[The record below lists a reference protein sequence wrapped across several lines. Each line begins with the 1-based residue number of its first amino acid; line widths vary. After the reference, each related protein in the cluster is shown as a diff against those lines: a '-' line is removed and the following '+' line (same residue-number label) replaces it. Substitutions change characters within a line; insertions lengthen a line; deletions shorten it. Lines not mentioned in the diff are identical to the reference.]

1 MAGSSARRARR
12 LQPIE
17 DVELPAAGDA
27 GATPSAQPVSA
38 RRLNRTAAT
47 TSRRAPVA
55 APSPGPPPPSRP
67 SPQRHKA
74 VGRPTD
80 AAPASAPATTR
91 SPALIRVMG
100 ALDRRGEDP
109 DEPTSSLRMRP
120 QEIKVGYLAAVVLI
134 VIPIVFLTVTT
145 GKGAPAHP
153 SAVLPAIGL
162 VLAVAMVA
170 TISLSNRILSAILA
184 GSSSLATTSSVVP
197 ASVRG
202 LSNVDLIAA
211 MGFAVWISLRQ
222 SKARKLAVVQRRK
235 AAQAGRPGGT
245 RPARKGR
252 RDTKVEEPTGPP
264 PSARYTPPKK
274 RSPS

>member
-12 LQPIE
+12 LHPIE
-17 DVELPAAGDA
+17 DPEDADIDDA
-27 GATPSAQPVSA
+27 GAPPSDRPVPQ
-38 RRLNRTAAT
+38 RRLNRTAA

-55 APSPGPPPPSRP
+55 APSPAPPAPSRP
-67 SPQRHKA
+67 SAPREKPA
-74 VGRPTD
+74 GRPTD
-80 AAPASAPATTR
+80 AAPAPDTAR
-91 SPALIRVMG
+91 SPALLRVMG
-100 ALDRRGEDP
+100 ALDRRVDDP

-120 QEIKVGYLAAVVLI
+120 QEIKVGYLAAIVLI

-153 SAVLPAIGL
+153 SSVLPALGL

-184 GSSSLATTSSVVP
+184 ASSSLATTSSLVP
-197 ASVRG
+197 TSVRG
-202 LSNVDLIAA
+202 LSTVDLIAA

-222 SKARKLAVVQRRK
+222 SKARKLALVQRRK
-235 AAQAGRPGGT
+235 AAQAGRPGGP

-252 RDTKVEEPTGPP
+252 RDAKVEEPTGPP

-274 RSPS
+274 RSP